1 MRKISLCAALLF
13 LGIQYCIAQSDS
25 TAKADQIIKLE
36 QKLCDALPGDS
47 AVWSKYLDPKWHL
60 MDEDGNGSFRKDFL
74 DGFKPFPKQVSGTIK
89 VTKPVLSFHGNI
101 AVINYVA
108 DEHETFYGQNLHT
121 TYGTMDTWYKTDTS
135 WMMLSMLSF
144 EIPAWPPA
152 ITVELNTLKQYTGT
166 YKLGDENTA
175 VVSIK
180 NDTLFIQKNKRQPE
194 PLFAETSSIF
204 FRKSDARGRKFF
216 VKDGTGQMLLLERR
230 NGQDVVWK
238 KVN

>member
-1 MRKISLCAALLF
+1 MRKLLLLIPALLAAL
-13 LGIQYCIAQSDS
+13 YCHAQTDS
-25 TAKADQIIKLE
+25 TAKADEIVRLE
-36 QKLCDALPGDS
+36 QKLCNALPGDS

-74 DGFKPFPKQVSGTIK
+74 DGFKPFAKQVSGTIK
-89 VTKPVLSFHGNI
+89 VTKPVLSFHNNI

-166 YKLGDENTA
+166 YKLSDENTA

-180 NDTLFIQKNKRQPE
+180 NDTLFIQKNKRKPE
-194 PLFAETSSIF
+194 ALFAETSNIF

-216 VKDGTGQMLLLERR
+216 AKDATGQMLLLERR

-238 KVN
+238 KVD